1 MESRQTHYSKNMD
14 KLFKR
19 FRKPP
24 KAILLFAD
32 DMTKAGKK

>member
-1 MESRQTHYSKNMD
+1 MD

-24 KAILLFAD
+24 KAILPFAD

>member
-1 MESRQTHYSKNMD
+1 MD

-24 KAILLFAD
+24 NAILLFAD
-32 DMTKAGKK
+32 DMTKAVKK